1 MDKGNVNHWYRKLN
15 NTLLSDNYFVEQV
28 KLLAKF
34 FENKNLSCIQ
44 QWELFKF
51 KVREMAMR
59 RGEELK
65 KNKLKKIT
73 EITEELNTL
82 IKKIKKNSLS
92 EDANTKTY
100 KLSLEMD
107 NLYTELAEGA
117 YVRSRAKWFE
127 GFFFLWK
134 EEIMQEMQSHL

>member
-1 MDKGNVNHWYRKLN
+1 
-15 NTLLSDNYFVEQV
+15 
-28 KLLAKF
+28 
-34 FENKNLSCIQ
+34 
-44 QWELFKF
+44 
-51 KVREMAMR
+51 MAMR